1 MSFANSNN
9 LSIPIITS
17 FANSIQIFQFSGLP
31 VIMCWAK
38 DDPKV
43 AYRLFAQQYIDAGAK
58 IVGPQSGGHANFL
71 EFDDDANEFLLGL
84 SYK

>member
-1 MSFANSNN
+1 MKRDQISYQSLN
-9 LSIPIITS
+9 LASRTLFLCS
-17 FANSIQIFQFSGLP
+17 DGLK
-31 VIMCWAK
+31 VCMCWAK

-71 EFDDDANEFLLGL
+71 EFDDDAKEFLLGL
-84 SYK
+84 SYTCESR